1 MSLAKKCD
9 TRDRL
14 STGRNRSQH
23 SFRPVGHTDRASS
36 SGIEADGAGANRQS
50 FAEDFLLEH
59 THPSLRITV
68 IGMSGNSGSM
78 PREQNQSAQCYG
90 FPS

>member
-14 STGRNRSQH
+14 SAGRNRSQH
-23 SFRPVGHTDRASS
+23 SFRPVSRTDRANC
-36 SGIEADGAGANRQS
+36 SGIDADGAGANRQS

-59 THPSLRITV
+59 THPGLRITL
-68 IGMSGNSGSM
+68 IGMAADSGTS